1 MSCLRSISL
10 FGDPHHLY
18 PDLRRLLLL
27 IEVIEALSA
36 PSSAF
41 IVGDWVTYSQDASSG
56 FLIYSLTQ
64 VLQNGSSQAVQART
78 LNLQY
83 EVELVFFSPY
93 ENYTVL
99 IRSSVLV
106 YLLSINLLVLW
117 YIVIFLFSIVPYFSF
132 KGPVTHAGMSISW
145 TCSWAIRR
153 ARELTVPWRGVPTHR
168 VFPYASC

>member
-10 FGDPHHLY
+10 FGDLHHLH
-18 PDLRRLLLL
+18 PDLRRLLQTP
-27 IEVIEALSA
+27 A

-41 IVGDWVTYSQDASSG
+41 NVGDWVTYNQDASSG
-56 FLIYSLTQ
+56 FLMYSLTQ
-64 VLQNGSSQAVQART
+64 VLQNGSSEAAQVRT

-83 EVELVFFSPY
+83 EVELLFFSPY

-99 IRSSVLV
+99 IGSSVLV

-132 KGPVTHAGMSISW
+132 KEPVTHAGMSISW
-145 TCSWAIRR
+145 ACSWAFRF
-153 ARELTVPWRGVPTHR
+153 VGRG
-168 VFPYASC
+168 S